1 MVDMTVGLF
10 LPAAPC
16 KAERRREEQ
25 VRTASNLIKHYHQKY
40 YFGFGS
46 HLKSFWI
53 KKKDRLQP
61 DLFLLRMEIS
71 VRTVP
76 DKLKQ
81 TVPFKVEAAESFQTE
96 HD

>member
-1 MVDMTVGLF
+1 M
-10 LPAAPC
+10 
-16 KAERRREEQ
+16 
-25 VRTASNLIKHYHQKY
+25 RTASNLIRHYHQKY
-40 YFGFGS
+40 YFGFKS

-71 VRTVP
+71 VSAVP

-81 TVPFKVEAAESFQTE
+81 AVPFKVKAAESFQAE

>member
-25 VRTASNLIKHYHQKY
+25 VRTASNLIRHYHQKY
-40 YFGFGS
+40 YFGFES

-53 KKKDRLQP
+53 KMDRLQP

-71 VRTVP
+71 VSTVP

-81 TVPFKVEAAESFQTE
+81 AVPFKVKAAESFQSE
-96 HD
+96 HN